1 MFIKFALYQT
11 KKRRKAMHKYFVWKF
26 RNARYWL
33 YAIVHWFYDKGK
45 VHGRTLGLRVSA
57 HAQAC

>member
-1 MFIKFALYQT
+1 
-11 KKRRKAMHKYFVWKF
+11 MHKYFVWKF
-26 RNARYWL
+26 RNAKYWL

-57 HAQAC
+57 NAQAC